1 MRKINRSGNKTYH
14 DCQRNEH
21 LYRSYSLQFT
31 SSYLKCLLKIRKLL
45 LLAAVMTPLLL
56 ISSSLSGQIKLD
68 LKSRIN
74 REANKRANKKADEAV
89 KATFD
94 KIEDGVK
101 DAVTDTDNSTTNT
114 DKNTNSSASNGN
126 TGNNQAGA
134 ANAVPVAEAAPTLAW
149 NKYDFVPGDQ
159 VIFEDNLEGEE
170 NGEFPSRWDLIRG
183 NVEIAKLNG
192 ENVIMLRAGEPSIVP
207 YLKDPQKDY
216 LPDVF
221 TIELD
226 LYYPGDGTFD
236 IYLYDRKNQKSGSP
250 TGYTS
255 VEVQDDQMNMGRGWI
270 KNPEPNLKKERWMH
284 IAIAYTNGKLKAYMD
299 DTRLINIPHLDFN
312 PSGLTL
318 YTYHARNDN
327 RYYVKNVRIAKGGV
341 KYYDRVMKD
350 GKIIVN
356 GIRFDVGKSTLKPE
370 SMGAIN
376 EIYNLMKENPDLKF
390 SVEGHTDSQGDDA
403 FNMKL
408 SQERAETVMNTLI
421 KMGIAADRLTAKG
434 WGESKPISNNAS
446 PEDMANNRRVE
457 FVKTI

>member
-1 MRKINRSGNKTYH
+1 MK
-14 DCQRNEH
+14 
-21 LYRSYSLQFT
+21 YSLSITAFF
-31 SSYLKCLLKIRKLL
+31 LAFLL
-45 LLAAVMTPLLL
+45 LSPDV
-56 ISSSLSGQIKLD
+56 SGQIKID
-68 LKSRIN
+68 LKSKIN
-74 REANKRANKKADEAV
+74 REANRRANRKTDKAVD
-89 KATFD
+89 KSFD
-94 KIEDGVK
+94 KLEEGINDALKKEDENK
-101 DAVTDTDNSTTNT
+101 DDAG
-114 DKNTNSSASNGN
+114 KNTRDATAKSDEGREQGSKTAESGSENKDN
-126 TGNNQAGA
+126 
-134 ANAVPVAEAAPTLAW
+134 VPVLAW

-170 NGEFPSRWDLIRG
+170 NGEFPSRWDLVRG
-183 NVEIAKLNG
+183 TVEIAKLDG
-192 ENVIMLRAGEPSIVP
+192 ENVMMLRAGEPSIVP
-207 YLKDPQKDY
+207 YIKDPQKDY

-221 TIELD
+221 TVELD

-236 IYLYDRKNQKSGSP
+236 IYLYDRKNQKSGSH

-270 KNPEPNLKKERWMH
+270 KNPTPNLKKERWMH
-284 IAIAYTNGKLKAYMD
+284 IAIASTNGNLKAYMD

-341 KYYDRVMKD
+341 KYYDRVMQD

-376 EIYNLMKENPDLKF
+376 EIFNLMKDNPDLKF

-408 SQERAETVMNTLI
+408 SKERAETVMNTLI
-421 KMGIAADRLTAKG
+421 KLGISASRLTAKG
-434 WGESKPISNNAS
+434 WGESKPIANNAS

-457 FVKTI
+457 FVKM